1 MQAYEFRSVV
11 EDNGIIRIPEQ
22 YLHSIS
28 SPVKVIVF
36 TNDEIQ
42 SNSNKK
48 HFSAMKIK
56 TKGFKFNRD
65 EANEQ

>member
-1 MQAYEFRSVV
+1 MQTYEFRSVV

-22 YLHSIS
+22 YRHNIS
-28 SPVKVIVF
+28 SPVKVIIF
-36 TNDEIQ
+36 TNDAMQ
-42 SNSNKK
+42 NNVSSK

-65 EANEQ
+65 AANER